1 MIKPIL
7 SIGFSAMMRTFVSS
21 FFYFSDKSSLFGTA
35 ATVLP
40 VRIFYPVHFQI
51 PKTGDTFFTHP
62 KL

>member
-1 MIKPIL
+1 M
-7 SIGFSAMMRTFVSS
+7 SS

-51 PKTGDTFFTHP
+51 PKTGDTFFTHL